1 MRGKFERVCC
11 DIDCSLNLSSHIL
24 SIKECIDCG
33 QLSLNGFNSSASST
47 FSEVPC
53 EQCATNSVCG
63 GGRCF
68 QTTQI
73 QDRSTWSGYEV
84 RDHAFHGGGGRPENI
99 IGTDAAVSFGFQFQ
113 FFCLKRASGYFET
126 SVKNGI
132 LGMSPAPTSFVN
144 QMYFAGKLK
153 KPRFSL
159 CFNGKKFLGNSNK
172 NTGVVTFGGY
182 EAAFLDTEMVYTK
195 KLSDRNKDFSYKV
208 NITKLH
214 LRLGGGASIR
224 TKEAHTYIEV
234 TPSNSVNTEAVLD
247 SSVPFLSLDKRWES
261 HFSQAWKK
269 VTGRSFSYEKVEL
282 TRAQLDLLPTL
293 LIEIEVSS

>member
-1 MRGKFERVCC
+1 
-11 DIDCSLNLSSHIL
+11 L
-24 SIKECIDCG
+24 SIKECTDCG
-33 QLSLNGFNSSASST
+33 RLSLSGFNSSASLT

-53 EQCATNSVCG
+53 GQCATKSVCD
-63 GGRCF
+63 GGRCT

-73 QDRSTWSGYEV
+73 QDLSTWSGYEV
-84 RDHAFHGGGGRPENI
+84 RDHAFHGGGGHPENI

-113 FFCLKRASGYFET
+113 FFCLKRVRGYFEK

-159 CFNGKKFLGNSNK
+159 CFNEKKSLGNGNK

-182 EAAFLDTEMVYTK
+182 EASFIDTEMVYTK
-195 KLSDRNKDFSYKV
+195 KLSDPNKDFSYKV
-208 NITKLH
+208 NITRLH
-214 LRLGGGASIR
+214 FRLGGGVSIR
-224 TKEAHTYIEV
+224 TKEAHTYIAV
-234 TPSNSVNTEAVLD
+234 TPGHDVNTEAVLD

-261 HFSQAWKK
+261 HFTQAWKK
-269 VTGRSFSYEKVEL
+269 ATGRSFSYERIEL
-282 TRAQLDLLPTL
+282 TLAQLDLLPTL
-293 LIEIEVSS
+293 VIEIEVSS